1 MKYKD
6 DQTFDWDKLAV
17 EYDESLIRMRDELEA
32 LDCSDKEKE
41 KLRKQLNK
49 LLDHRGIPR

>member
-6 DQTFDWDKLAV
+6 DQTVDWDKLAV